1 MSETDPMELELLQ
14 RRASAGNYYVN
25 RHREWDA
32 ARGGGDLYLQPKKK
46 FRGDLN
52 GNILAY
58 ATAEQIHRKLAELG
72 A

>member
-1 MSETDPMELELLQ
+1 MAETNQIELQLIQ

-25 RHREWDA
+25 RHVSWDA

-58 ATAEQIHRKLAELG
+58 ATAEQIHAKLTELG